1 MGASEGGQASG
12 GRVSGTLQGPRKL
25 EDPPDTRTAGMLS
38 SEVTKEAEAEGGL
51 SLRSSRTDM
60 PAALQG
66 QGCCPVPSPQPCWQI
81 PLWGPGTSA
90 FRGCGL
96 GGGPCRFVF
105 QSSLLVTR
113 ESHLLVG
120 HCRCAT

>member
-1 MGASEGGQASG
+1 MGASEGGRASG

-66 QGCCPVPSPQPCWQI
+66 RGCCPVPSPQPC
-81 PLWGPGTSA
+81 
-90 FRGCGL
+90 
-96 GGGPCRFVF
+96 
-105 QSSLLVTR
+105 
-113 ESHLLVG
+113 
-120 HCRCAT
+120 